1 MFKLILRI
9 AVRVLLPL
17 ALLAILMVA
26 VVAGGVFFYTSDLP
40 DTQAMNSFAPVAP
53 TTILDTNICG
63 EKAIVKAL
71 PTSQMM
77 DIRNALRAAEGDGMK
92 EACCGVFMKRFSVA
106 RKSINTMEP
115 ILCKYL

>member
-77 DIRNALRAAEGDGMK
+77 DIRNALLAA
-92 EACCGVFMKRFSVA
+92 
-106 RKSINTMEP
+106 
-115 ILCKYL
+115 